1 MSVKAMI
8 FGLVFGLVVGFIM
21 VLPGAEF
28 VVSAYAVNLS
38 VMAALWLG
46 AALAQGQDQYK
57 GVQEVLVATVTFIIA
72 GAVFQS
78 SPNWLYAGFGLQAI
92 WSFVH
97 HDGRRGIAVISWYP
111 VFSAMVNVG
120 FIISFFIL
128 SQSVGE
134 KF

>member
-1 MSVKAMI
+1 MSPKAI
-8 FGLVFGLVVGFIM
+8 VSGLVFGLLVGFIM
-21 VLPGAEF
+21 VLPGAGF

-38 VMAALWLG
+38 VMGALWLG

-57 GVQEVLVATVTFIIA
+57 GVQEVAVAVVTFVIA

-78 SPNWLYAGFGLQAI
+78 SPNWLYAGFALQAI

-97 HDGRRGIAVISWYP
+97 HDGRRGVAVISWYP
-111 VFSAMVNVG
+111 AFSAMANAG

-128 SQSVGE
+128 SQTVGGS
-134 KF
+134 F